1 MPLAKCTLETFVSPE
16 DLKEVIL
23 DFESYPKFMNEVR
36 KVEVLDKSETS
47 ITARFHINVSFA
59 GFEIDSSYTTKYAVD
74 ELTISWELVESESIT
89 KMSGR
94 WVLEEVDD
102 GECKASYEAEVET
115 NLAIPPEVQALFVE
129 ESLPKLMES
138 FRDRAEDL

>member
-1 MPLAKCTLETFVSPE
+1 MPTARCTLETFVSPE

-23 DFESYPKFMNEVR
+23 DFERYPEFMDEVS
-36 KVEVLDKSETS
+36 KVEVLDKSDTS
-47 ITARFHINVSFA
+47 ITARFHIQVAFA
-59 GFEIDSSYTTKYAVD
+59 GFEINSSYVTRYTID
-74 ELTISWELVESESIT
+74 GMDISWELVESDSIT

-94 WVLEEVDD
+94 WTLHETEDEECRA
-102 GECKASYEAEVET
+102 EYEAEVET
-115 NLAIPPEVQALFVE
+115 NLGIPPDVQALFVE